1 MKAGAGGTA
10 AGGAGTCCSCSRAVL
25 AALGVAL
32 LLGLLG
38 LALGLALGLPRSQE
52 AQGLGAGA
60 VAGARRAIGGVAA
73 DHTACSLVGR

>member
-1 MKAGAGGTA
+1 MKAGGGGTA
-10 AGGAGTCCSCSRAVL
+10 AGGAGACCSCSRAVL

-52 AQGLGAGA
+52 AQGPVAG
-60 VAGARRAIGGVAA
+60 AGARRAIGGVAA
-73 DHTACSLVGR
+73 DHTACSQVGR